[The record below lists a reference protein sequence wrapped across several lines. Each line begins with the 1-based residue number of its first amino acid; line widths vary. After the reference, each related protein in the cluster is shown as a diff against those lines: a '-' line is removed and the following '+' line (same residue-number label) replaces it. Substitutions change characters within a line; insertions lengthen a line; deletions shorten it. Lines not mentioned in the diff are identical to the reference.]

1 MQEKTLAEHKEQID
15 ALKEQ
20 LAEAQ
25 HEALQQ
31 SRVMQEQHK
40 YEERLQLIK
49 KLHEEEMSQ
58 VRRVNAD
65 REEHLQK
72 KVIEFEK

>member
-15 ALKEQ
+15 ALREQ

-49 KLHEEEMSQ
+49 KLHEEEMS
-58 VRRVNAD
+58 
-65 REEHLQK
+65 
-72 KVIEFEK
+72 